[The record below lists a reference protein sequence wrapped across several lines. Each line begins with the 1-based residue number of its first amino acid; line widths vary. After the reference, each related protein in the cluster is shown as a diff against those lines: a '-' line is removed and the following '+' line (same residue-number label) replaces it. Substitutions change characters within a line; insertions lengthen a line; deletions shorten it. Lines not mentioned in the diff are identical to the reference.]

1 MSDVAAHPKHFL
13 SDKVSHF
20 TESVIREMTRQA
32 MLHGAI
38 NLAQGFP
45 DFSAPGEIKKA
56 AQEAIAA
63 DVNQYAITWGAKTLR
78 NAIARQMNA
87 WQGVP
92 VDPETQVTVCC
103 GSTEAMISTLL
114 AVCNAGDEVVIF
126 EPYYENYGPDS
137 ILSGAKPRFV
147 KLRPPSTAD
156 GEWTFDEQELR
167 AAFHK
172 HTKAI
177 IVNTPNNPTGKVFT
191 RAELEI
197 IRGLCVEFDVLAITD
212 EIYEHIL
219 YDGTQHIS
227 IASLEGMQDRTIT
240 INGMSKTYRVTGWR
254 VGWTIAPP
262 RIADAIRKVH
272 DFLTVGAPA
281 PLQEAG
287 ASALSLPETYYRNLA
302 EGYRKRRD
310 RLIPALTEA
319 GFKCFLPRGAYYVMT
334 DISAFGFP
342 DDLAFTKH
350 LVSEIGVAAVPGSS
364 FYRDPRDGARQVRFA
379 FCKRD
384 ETLDEA
390 AKRLMKLRPS
400 DPAGRKM
407 QGG

>member
-1 MSDVAAHPKHFL
+1 MTDVVTQQKHFL
-13 SDKVSHF
+13 SDRVSHF

-32 MLHGAI
+32 MVHGAI

-45 DFSAPGEIKKA
+45 DFPAPAEIKQA
-56 AQEAIAA
+56 AQEAIGA
-63 DVNQYAITWGAKTLR
+63 DVNQYAITWGAKSLR
-78 NAIARQMNA
+78 GAIARQMEA
-87 WQGVP
+87 WQGVK
-92 VDPETQVTVCC
+92 VDPEKQVTVCC
-103 GSTEAMISTLL
+103 GSTEAMISTLM

-147 KLRPPSTAD
+147 KLHPPSQAG
-156 GEWTFDEQELR
+156 GEWTFDERELK
-167 AAFHK
+167 AAFHRN
-172 HTKAI
+172 TKAI

-191 RAELEI
+191 RSELEL
-197 IRGLCVEFDVLAITD
+197 IRDLCVEFDVLAITD

-219 YDGTQHIS
+219 YDGTKHIS
-227 IASLEGMQDRTIT
+227 MASLDGMEERTVT
-240 INGMSKTYRVTGWR
+240 INGMSKTYSVTGWR

-262 RIADAIRKVH
+262 RITDAIRKVH

-287 ASALSLPETYYRNLA
+287 ASALSLPESYYAKLG

-310 RLIPALTEA
+310 RLLPALEEV
-319 GFKCFLPRGAYYVMT
+319 GFRCFLPRGAYYVMT
-334 DISAFGFP
+334 DISGFGYE
-342 DDLAFTKH
+342 DDLAFTKY

-364 FYRDPRDGARQVRFA
+364 FYRNPKDGAQQVRFA

-390 AKRLMKLRPS
+390 AKRLRKVL
-400 DPAGRKM
+400 PASGS
-407 QGG
+407 QG